1 MYSNEFVKLE
11 WFGGDEDAYQ
21 MTCMFV
27 ELAHTWDDLIDK
39 DKPVTEYQ
47 TNNAFALCLVYLPTN
62 KFYQRIQGQII
73 PMWLNVISSY
83 ETANHFEREKDPHGV
98 EISHN
103 LRYAA
108 GQIIAYAMYVCLGP
122 VELRKH
128 LPDMWKAVVF
138 ERFDEYQKEHLN
150 V

>member
-11 WFGGDEDAYQ
+11 WFGGDQDAYQ

-27 ELAHTWDDLIDK
+27 ELSHTWDDLVDQ
-39 DKPVTEYQ
+39 DKPVTEHQ

-83 ETANHFEREKDPHGV
+83 ETANHFEREKDPHGI
-98 EISHN
+98 EIAHT

-122 VELRKH
+122 IESRKY
-128 LPDMWKAVVF
+128 LPDMWKVVVF